1 MIVVLLAVR
10 VPVVAEAHLRP
21 LLALP
26 PELLAVPV
34 PAALPVPAARVS
46 LGAVEAGAL
55 LPPLVAPRLLP
66 APAVRTGLAAQA
78 QPRVALV
85 LGAEDVPLLHRVAV
99 LVHTSVDA
107 AVSIGAVLARHVS
120 DV

>member
-1 MIVVLLAVR
+1 MIVVLRAVC
-10 VPVVAEAHLRP
+10 VPVVTEAHLRP
-21 LLALP
+21 LLAPP

-34 PAALPVPAARVS
+34 PAALPVLAARVS

-55 LPPLVAPRLLP
+55 LPPLVATRLLP
-66 APAVRTGLAAQA
+66 APAVRTGLATQA

-85 LGAEDVPLLHRVAV
+85 LGAEDVAFLHRVTMIV
-99 LVHTSVDA
+99 LASVEA
-107 AVSIGAVLARHVS
+107 AVSIGAVLATHVS

>member
-1 MIVVLLAVR
+1 MIVVLRAVR
-10 VPVVAEAHLRP
+10 VAVVTEAHLRP
-21 LLALP
+21 LLAPP

-34 PAALPVPAARVS
+34 PAALPVLAARVS

-55 LPPLVAPRLLP
+55 LPPLVATRLLP
-66 APAVRTGLAAQA
+66 APAVSTGLATQA

-85 LGAEDVPLLHRVAV
+85 LGAEDVAFLHRVAV
-99 LVHTSVDA
+99 IVLTSVEA
-107 AVSIGAVLARHVS
+107 AVSIGAVLATHVS